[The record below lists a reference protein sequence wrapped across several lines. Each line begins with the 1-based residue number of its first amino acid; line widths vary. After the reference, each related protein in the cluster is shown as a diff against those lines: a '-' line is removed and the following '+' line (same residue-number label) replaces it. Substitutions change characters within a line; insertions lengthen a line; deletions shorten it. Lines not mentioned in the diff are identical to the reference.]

1 MDDFSKAKRLNDAYP
16 FTTARGV
23 HVFLKNRDR
32 LRESTYLHGGVEALI
47 LLIDF
52 EALEKVTPLTAKQR
66 YMLHLYYEQ
75 GYTKPEIAEIM
86 GLTHQTVSE
95 HTRAAVEKL
104 AKTYCALIGGEENGD

>member
-1 MDDFSKAKRLNDAYP
+1 MDVYGKAKRLNDAYP
-16 FTTARGV
+16 FTTAKGV

-52 EALEKVTPLTAKQR
+52 EALEKITVLTPRQR
-66 YMLHLYYEQ
+66 QMLSLYYEQ
-75 GYTKPEIAEIM
+75 GYTKAEIGEIM

-95 HTRAAVEKL
+95 HTQAAVEKL
-104 AKTYCALIGGEENGD
+104 AKTYRGMIGGESEID